1 MANQFSTNP
10 YSHYHAVNTKEYMS
24 LRNSAIHNFKP
35 DKTYKLCPESAVDFA
50 AAISKNGAQY
60 GYNGMMARVPTTCT
74 IDAADP
80 NNITYA
86 DHMDMINTFGVVT
99 MDTIQ
104 KNATQ
109 LWGAKDWTITVAPK
123 TLIPPSQARGETT
136 AAGSALNA
144 DGRALMLARFHSESM
159 GAQAYALLDEDGRKM
174 IDVDRHLFEWY
185 NNTTGE
191 LVQDGRTI
199 LALILAKLRPNV
211 VVSVFKEISQ
221 MQKIIP
227 EKFKYNITEWDC
239 AMEQGRIKIELKCAG
254 QYSDQAYIND
264 YLSQA
269 LMTPC
274 KSFNAEVSSLK
285 TKWQLGSDSTLNKQ
299 KIWNIITQ
307 MYLNFDD
314 DDTWAREISESSQI
328 IALCT
333 KVSTLEA
340 KLEQT
345 IALATEAKVSPTAS
359 TNGGTRNKNGPYTV
373 HPERL
378 IKGGPTK
385 TFNGTVMYWCTGD
398 HWSGGKCH
406 NGMYVTHEPGKHDE
420 WRKAQDER
428 NAKRKARRN
437 AAQTPSGGDGDKSG
451 TPADAAAKKLALS
464 EKLRTALSTHAGLS
478 GEAFSRIWEESCR
491 DSGNA

>member
-1 MANQFSTNP
+1 
-10 YSHYHAVNTKEYMS
+10 MS
-24 LRNSAIHNFKP
+24 LRNAAIHNFKP
-35 DKTYKLCPESAVDFA
+35 EKTFKLCPENAVDFA
-50 AAISKNGAQY
+50 AAISKCGAQY
-60 GYNGMMARVPTTCT
+60 GYKGMMARVPTTCT
-74 IDAADP
+74 IDAADA

-109 LWGAKDWTITVAPK
+109 LWGPKDWTVTDAPK
-123 TLIPPSQARGETT
+123 TLIPPSHARGETT
-136 AAGSALNA
+136 AAGNALNA
-144 DGRALMLARFHSESM
+144 EGRSLMLERFHSESM

-191 LVQDGRTI
+191 LVQDGRTV

-221 MQKIIP
+221 MQKILP
-227 EKFKYNITEWDC
+227 DKFKHNITEWDC

-254 QYSDQAYIND
+254 QYSDEAYIND

-269 LMTPC
+269 LQTPC

-285 TKWQLGSDSTLNKQ
+285 TKWQLGSDATLTKQ
-299 KIWNIITQ
+299 KIRDTVTQ

-314 DDTWAREISESSQI
+314 DGTWARELSESSQI

-345 IALATEAKVSPTAS
+345 IALATEVKTAPT
-359 TNGGTRNKNGPYTV
+359 TTDKPGKKKNGPYTV
-373 HPERL
+373 NPERL
-378 IKGGPTK
+378 VNEGPTK
-385 TFNGTVMYWCTGD
+385 MIDGRKYYWCTKD
-398 HWSGGKCH
+398 HYSGGKCI
-406 NGMYVTHEPGKHDE
+406 NGMYATHEPGKHDE
-420 WRKAQDER
+420 WRKELDDKA
-428 NAKRKARRN
+428 AIRKAARQGTKP
-437 AAQTPSGGDGDKSG
+437 ASEGDATKSG
-451 TPADAAAKKLALS
+451 ATSDAETKKLALS

-491 DSGNA
+491 ESGNA